1 LIPSRVPLEGRA
13 DCTFETVQTSASE
26 AALADAAR
34 AAADAPQE
42 GRMLKYIKRR
52 DIECNK

>member
-1 LIPSRVPLEGRA
+1 MLIPSRVPLEGKA

-34 AAADAPQE
+34 AATDAPQE
-42 GRMLKYIKRR
+42 RRMLKYNR
-52 DIECNK
+52 